1 MISFIDE
8 INSFY
13 RWMETHEMTPNAI
26 ALWMALMKISNDA
39 GWKMTFNAS
48 NSMLMVKTGGLSI
61 PAIHRARNLLQQQGR
76 INFRA
81 RKGNL
86 SSEYTII
93 PFAERKVK
101 QTDQQMYQQS
111 DQQTDSKPTSK
122 CISTPTTYLEENK
135 TRGDM
140 GNNVRASISPVHDL
154 DFGEVAQVWS
164 DTIRPI
170 TPFQAEELH
179 DLYKTYGKEQ
189 VIWAIQ
195 AIPEKQKR
203 KIRSVRYI
211 EAILESRDNGDYH
224 SRQKQPQTAADVYE
238 EMTRAIP
245 QQEDDP
251 EKIAAWMREEGVDLD
266 AFTKSGGH
274 GAD

>member
-39 GWKMTFNAS
+39 GWKKTFNAS

-101 QTDQQMYQQS
+101 QTDQQMYQQF
-111 DQQTDSKPTSK
+111 DQQTDSKLTSK
-122 CISTPTTYLEENK
+122 CTSTPTTYLEENK
-135 TRGDM
+135 TRGEM
-140 GNNVRASISPVHDL
+140 GNNARASISPVHDL
-154 DFGEVAQVWS
+154 DFGEVTKVWS
-164 DTIRPI
+164 HTIRPI

-195 AIPEKQKR
+195 AVPEDKKR
-203 KIRSVRYI
+203 NIRSVRYI
-211 EAILESRDNGDYH
+211 EAILESRNNGEYH
-224 SRQKQPQTAADVYE
+224 SRQKQSQTAADVYE
-238 EMTRAIP
+238 EMARAIP

-266 AFTKSGGH
+266 AFTKSSGH
-274 GAD
+274 GSD

>member
-13 RWMETHEMTPNAI
+13 RWMETHEMTSNAI

-39 GWKMTFNAS
+39 GWKKTFNAS

-111 DQQTDSKPTSK
+111 DQQSDSKPTSK
-122 CISTPTTYLEENK
+122 CTSTPTTYLEENK
-135 TRGDM
+135 TRGER
-140 GNNVRASISPVHDL
+140 GNNARARTPVHD
-154 DFGEVAQVWS
+154 
-164 DTIRPI
+164 
-170 TPFQAEELH
+170 
-179 DLYKTYGKEQ
+179 K
-189 VIWAIQ
+189 
-195 AIPEKQKR
+195 
-203 KIRSVRYI
+203 
-211 EAILESRDNGDYH
+211 GDHH
-224 SRQKQPQTAADVYE
+224 SRLKQPQTAADVYE

>member
-39 GWKMTFNAS
+39 GWKKTFNAS

-86 SSEYTII
+86 SSEYTIV

-122 CISTPTTYLEENK
+122 CTSTPTTYLEENK

-140 GNNVRASISPVHDL
+140 GNNARARTPVHDL

-266 AFTKSGGH
+266 AFTKSSGH
-274 GAD
+274 GSD

>member
-93 PFAERKVK
+93 QFAERKVK

-111 DQQTDSKPTSK
+111 DQQSDSKQTSK
-122 CISTPTTYLEENK
+122 CTSTPTTYLEENK

-140 GNNVRASISPVHDL
+140 GNNARASISPVHDL

-266 AFTKSGGH
+266 AFTKSSGH
-274 GAD
+274 GSD

>member
-39 GWKMTFNAS
+39 GWKKTFNAS

-86 SSEYTII
+86 SSEYTIV

-122 CISTPTTYLEENK
+122 CTSTPTTYLEENK

-140 GNNVRASISPVHDL
+140 GNNARARTPVHDL

-179 DLYKTYGKEQ
+179 DLYKSYGKEQ

-274 GAD
+274 GTD

>member
-39 GWKMTFNAS
+39 GWKKTFNAS

-86 SSEYTII
+86 SSEYTIV

-101 QTDQQMYQQS
+101 QTDQQMYQQ
-111 DQQTDSKPTSK
+111 TDSKPTSK
-122 CISTPTTYLEENK
+122 CTSTPTTYLEENK

-140 GNNVRASISPVHDL
+140 GNNARARTPVHDL

-266 AFTKSGGH
+266 AFTKSSGH
-274 GAD
+274 GTD

>member
-93 PFAERKVK
+93 QFAERKVK

-111 DQQTDSKPTSK
+111 DQQSDSKQTSK
-122 CISTPTTYLEENK
+122 CTSTPTTYLEENK

-140 GNNVRASISPVHDL
+140 GNNARASISPVHDL

-266 AFTKSGGH
+266 AFTKSSGH

>member
-39 GWKMTFNAS
+39 GWKKTFNAS

-86 SSEYTII
+86 SSEYTIV

-122 CISTPTTYLEENK
+122 CTSTPTTYLEENK

-140 GNNVRASISPVHDL
+140 GNNARARTPVHDL

-274 GAD
+274 GTD

>member
-39 GWKMTFNAS
+39 GWKKTFNAS

-86 SSEYTII
+86 SSEYTIV

-122 CISTPTTYLEENK
+122 CTSTPTTYLEENK

-140 GNNVRASISPVHDL
+140 GNNARARTPVHDL

-266 AFTKSGGH
+266 AFTKSSGYGS
-274 GAD
+274 D